1 MARVVMILNSPTL
14 KVAVDQASLATGQ
27 AVECQVTSAVVTA
40 SPNFNTIP
48 STGCAPA
55 SQSPGQT
62 SWALDLA
69 WLQDWTVGTPGGLSW
84 FAFENDGRQ
93 VAFELTPDSADPT
106 QSVTGDAFCVA
117 GSYGGTFGD
126 GSASTATATWPLLAK
141 PTIPTPAVTA
151 VTETAEGETDV
162 ETDVEPQPV

>member
-1 MARVVMILNSPTL
+1 MREVIILNSPIL
-14 KVAVDQASLATGQ
+14 KVATSQAGLSAGQ

-62 SWALDLA
+62 SWGLDLA
-69 WLQDWTVGTPGGLSW
+69 WLQDWTVATGLSW
-84 FAFENDGRQ
+84 FAFDNDGKQ
-93 VAFELTPDSADPT
+93 VWFELTPDSADAANKL
-106 QSVTGDAFCVA
+106 TGNAYAVA

-126 GSASTATATWPLLAK
+126 GSAATATATWPLLDK
-141 PTIPTPAVTA
+141 PTVPTPA
-151 VTETAEGETDV
+151 
-162 ETDVEPQPV
+162 